1 MSFLKNYTSTLLLLA
16 GLIAGGVLGA
26 VLGED
31 ASVLQP
37 VGTIFLNLI
46 FVLVVPLVFLSVA
59 QSMVVLRRN
68 GMIGR
73 VLGTSFGVFLF
84 MSVACGILAYGVM
97 ILWNPFA
104 DVSALGDATAVGS
117 ILGED
122 VNIADAIAG
131 TITVNDFPLL
141 LSREHLLPLILFAA
155 LFGLAVSFLG
165 EKAATIEKLI
175 FEGGAVVMKIMDLV
189 MKLAPIGIGCYF
201 AYTTGQLGGQIVGNY
216 LQVLLIVCA
225 VSAVVFF
232 IINSLYAMYS
242 GIPLGKF
249 WKEMIVPAATAVGT
263 CSSAA
268 CIPINIAAAQKMGV
282 SEKIAN
288 GVIPLGT
295 NLHKDGSVITAV
307 AKVLFT
313 LYFFGMAPSSIG
325 SAALVILL
333 ALVVS
338 IVVGA
343 IPVGGMTGELLI
355 CAVLGIDPSFAAT
368 LLIIG
373 TICDIPATLVNSTGN
388 LVAATLVDRLTTKK
402 AISCI
407 D

>member
-1 MSFLKNYTSTLLLLA
+1 MWSLLLLL

-26 VLGED
+26 ILGEK

-84 MSVACGILAYGVM
+84 MSLVCGILAYGVM
-97 ILWNPFA
+97 TLWNPFA
-104 DVSALGDATAVGS
+104 GLSALGGTFSGG

-155 LFGLAVSFLG
+155 LFGLAVSSLG
-165 EKAATIEKLI
+165 AKAATVEKLI
-175 FEGGAVVMKIMDLV
+175 FEGGAVVMKIMEFV

-201 AYTTGQLGGQIVGNY
+201 ANTTGQLGGQIVGNY
-216 LQVLLIVCA
+216 LQVLLVVCVICA
-225 VSAVVFF
+225 FVFF
-232 IINSLYAMYS
+232 IINSLFAIYS
-242 GIPLGKF
+242 KIPLGRF

-268 CIPINIAAAQKMGV
+268 CIPINILAAQKMGV
-282 SEKIAN
+282 SEKIAG

-307 AKVLFT
+307 AKILFT
-313 LYFFGMAPSSIG
+313 LYFFGMAPSGIG

-388 LVAATLVDRLTTKK
+388 LMAATLVGRLAT
-402 AISCI
+402 
-407 D
+407 

>member
-1 MSFLKNYTSTLLLLA
+1 MSVLKNYKSTLLLLA

-68 GMIGR
+68 EMIGR

-84 MSVACGILAYGVM
+84 MSLVCGILAYVVM
-97 ILWNPFA
+97 TLWNPFT
-104 DVSALGDATAVGS
+104 DVSSLGGAATGG

-131 TITVNDFPLL
+131 TLTVNDFPLL

-155 LFGLAVSFLG
+155 LFGLAVSYLG

-201 AYTTGQLGGQIVGNY
+201 AYTIGWLGGSGWMGERILGNY
-216 LQVLLIVCA
+216 LQVLLIVC
-225 VSAVVFF
+225 VISAVVFF
-232 IINSLYAMYS
+232 IINSAYALYSRM
-242 GIPLGKF
+242 PLGKF

-282 SEKIAN
+282 SEKIAG
-288 GVIPLGT
+288 GVIPIGT

-307 AKVLFT
+307 AKILFT

-355 CAVLGIDPSFAAT
+355 CAVLGVDPSFAAS

-388 LVAATLVDRLTTKK
+388 LVAATLVDRLTIKK
-402 AISCI
+402 Q
-407 D
+407 

>member
-1 MSFLKNYTSTLLLLA
+1 MSVLKNYKSTLLLLA
-16 GLIAGGVLGA
+16 GLIVGGVLGA

-68 GMIGR
+68 EMIGR

-84 MSVACGILAYGVM
+84 MSLVCGILAYVVM
-97 ILWNPFA
+97 TLWNPFT
-104 DVSALGDATAVGS
+104 DVSSLGGAATGG

-131 TITVNDFPLL
+131 TLTVNDFPLL

-155 LFGLAVSFLG
+155 LFGLAVSYLG

-201 AYTTGQLGGQIVGNY
+201 AYTIGWLGGSGWMGERILGNY
-216 LQVLLIVCA
+216 LQVLLIVC
-225 VSAVVFF
+225 VISAVVFF
-232 IINSLYAMYS
+232 IINSAYALYSRM
-242 GIPLGKF
+242 PLGKF

-282 SEKIAN
+282 SEKIAG
-288 GVIPLGT
+288 GVIPIGT

-307 AKVLFT
+307 AKILFT
-313 LYFFGMAPSSIG
+313 LYMFGMEPSNIG
-325 SAALVILL
+325 SAVLVILL

-355 CAVLGIDPSFAAT
+355 CAVLGVDPSFAAS

-388 LVAATLVDRLTTKK
+388 LVAATLVDRLTIKK
-402 AISCI
+402 Q
-407 D
+407 

>member
-1 MSFLKNYTSTLLLLA
+1 MSVLKNYKSTLLLLA

-68 GMIGR
+68 EMIGR

-84 MSVACGILAYGVM
+84 MSLVCGILAYVVM
-97 ILWNPFA
+97 TLWNPFT
-104 DVSALGDATAVGS
+104 DVSSLGGAATGG

-131 TITVNDFPLL
+131 TLTVNDFPLL

-155 LFGLAVSFLG
+155 LFGLAVSYLG

-201 AYTTGQLGGQIVGNY
+201 ACTIGQLGGQIVGNY
-216 LQVLLIVCA
+216 LQVLVAVC
-225 VSAVVFF
+225 VVCAVVFF
-232 IINSLYAMYS
+232 VINSLYAMYS
-242 GIPLGKF
+242 KIPLGKF
-249 WKEMIVPAATAVGT
+249 WKEMIVPSATAVGT

-268 CIPINIAAAQKMGV
+268 CIPMNIAAAQNMGV
-282 SEKIAN
+282 SEKIAG

-295 NLHKDGSVITAV
+295 NLHKDGSVITGI

-313 LYFFGMAPSSIG
+313 LYFFGMQPSGIG

-333 ALVVS
+333 ALMVS

-388 LVAATLVDRLTTKK
+388 LVAATLVDRLTIKK
-402 AISCI
+402 Q
-407 D
+407 

>member
-1 MSFLKNYTSTLLLLA
+1 MSVLKNYKSTLLLLA

-68 GMIGR
+68 EMIGR

-84 MSVACGILAYGVM
+84 MSLVCGILAYVVM
-97 ILWNPFA
+97 TLWNPFT
-104 DVSALGDATAVGS
+104 DVSSLGGAATGG

-131 TITVNDFPLL
+131 TLTVNDFPLL

-155 LFGLAVSFLG
+155 LFGMAVSFLG

-201 AYTTGQLGGQIVGNY
+201 ACTIGQLGGQIVGNY
-216 LQVLLIVCA
+216 LQVLVAVC
-225 VSAVVFF
+225 VVCAVVFF
-232 IINSLYAMYS
+232 VINSLYAMYS
-242 GIPLGKF
+242 KIPLGKF
-249 WKEMIVPAATAVGT
+249 WKEMIVPSATAVGT

-268 CIPINIAAAQKMGV
+268 CIPMNIAAAQNMGV
-282 SEKIAN
+282 SEKIAG

-295 NLHKDGSVITAV
+295 NLHKDGSVITGI

-313 LYFFGMAPSSIG
+313 LYFFGMQPSGIG

-333 ALVVS
+333 ALMVS

-388 LVAATLVDRLTTKK
+388 LVAATLVDRLTIKK
-402 AISCI
+402 Q
-407 D
+407 

>member
-1 MSFLKNYTSTLLLLA
+1 MSFLKNYMWSLLLLL

-26 VLGED
+26 ILGEK

-84 MSVACGILAYGVM
+84 MSLVCGILAYGVM
-97 ILWNPFA
+97 TLWNPFA
-104 DVSALGDATAVGS
+104 GLSALGGTFSGG

-155 LFGLAVSFLG
+155 LFGLAVSSLG
-165 EKAATIEKLI
+165 AKAATVEKLI
-175 FEGGAVVMKIMDLV
+175 FEGGAVVMKIMEFV

-201 AYTTGQLGGQIVGNY
+201 ANTTGQLGGQIVGNY
-216 LQVLLIVCA
+216 LQVLLVVCVICA
-225 VSAVVFF
+225 FVFF
-232 IINSLYAMYS
+232 IINSLFAIYS
-242 GIPLGKF
+242 KIPLGRF

-268 CIPINIAAAQKMGV
+268 CIPINILAAQKMGV
-282 SEKIAN
+282 SEKIAG

-307 AKVLFT
+307 AKILFT
-313 LYFFGMAPSSIG
+313 LYFFGMAPSGIG

-388 LVAATLVDRLTTKK
+388 LMAATLVGRLAT
-402 AISCI
+402 
-407 D
+407 